1 MVITA
6 VYEPAAMEAVS
17 NNIIHLL
24 NFNFHLL
31 KFIIYHTTLN
41 LHTCVHYAQYC
52 MLGSQSTWQNQVSTF
67 YMYIVRDYETILVK
81 TEYRK

>member
-6 VYEPAAMEAVS
+6 VYESAAMEAVS

-41 LHTCVHYAQYC
+41 LHTCFIMHSNACWEVKAHDKIKFPH
-52 MLGSQSTWQNQVSTF
+52 STC
-67 YMYIVRDYETILVK
+67 ILF
-81 TEYRK
+81 EIMRLS